1 MMINEPVLARL
12 LAFKASPAAGQTQ
25 DNSSPEKRGD
35 LRIPGTLGNG
45 QVSVHLLAVPY
56 AV

>member
-1 MMINEPVLARL
+1 MTINEPVLVRL
-12 LAFKASPAAGQTQ
+12 LAVKVSPAAGQTQ
-25 DNSSPEKRGD
+25 DNSSPEKRRD

-45 QVSVHLLAVPY
+45 QVSVYLLAVPD